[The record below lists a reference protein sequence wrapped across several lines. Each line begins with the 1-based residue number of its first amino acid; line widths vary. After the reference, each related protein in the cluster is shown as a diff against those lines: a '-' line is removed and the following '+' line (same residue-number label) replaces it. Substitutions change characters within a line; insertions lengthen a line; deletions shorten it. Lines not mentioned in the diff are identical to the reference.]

1 MDMPTNT
8 EAKYIPLLIKDD
20 KLLKKNS
27 NKSGIKF
34 AAALQNEFDREPT
47 YNDEY
52 IKIKVKSYN
61 DNINTDFHNNGMYK
75 DYPRRICFSVIL
87 IDSVF
92 NMGEMII
99 HNFFKKKIKYVVKE
113 RNMKGCFDSDYELKL
128 PLMNLINLIILTKKF
143 SRRTLKQ
150 V

>member
-1 MDMPTNT
+1 MPTNN

-20 KLLKKNS
+20 KLLKKNT
-27 NKSGIKF
+27 NKSEIKF

-75 DYPRRICFSVIL
+75 DYP
-87 IDSVF
+87 
-92 NMGEMII
+92 
-99 HNFFKKKIKYVVKE
+99 
-113 RNMKGCFDSDYELKL
+113 
-128 PLMNLINLIILTKKF
+128 
-143 SRRTLKQ
+143 
-150 V
+150 